1 MDKELLSDQQIYKS
15 LKFSPWR
22 IIMPVGKVLGMGDPG
37 MPTCLLSPPRVLLT
51 LTDSPAHPYLP
62 SCSPLFVQSPFT
74 LLRLCTSPISTPPPP
89 PA

>member
-74 LLRLCTSPISTPPPP
+74 LLRL
-89 PA
+89 